1 MTRNEIMDFLTQHK
15 TELRQAY
22 GVQEI
27 ALFGSCARQSA
38 REDSDIDIAVE
49 LDDDKKTLTNFFGLK
64 RFLEEHLGKRIDLG
78 IKSAMKPIVRK
89 AAQEDMLYV

>member
-1 MTRNEIMDFLTQHK
+1 MTRDEIVDFLTTHK
-15 TELRQAY
+15 AELRQTY

-27 ALFGSCARQSA
+27 ILFGSYARQTA

-49 LDDDKKTLTNFFGLK
+49 LDEERKTLTIFFGLK
-64 RFLEEHLGKRIDLG
+64 RYLEESLGKRIDLG
-78 IKSAMKPIVRK
+78 IKSAMKPIILK